1 MCAVYHY
8 PDQLGAKFLGLVPY
22 LIPVAWFMI
31 SYPFF
36 VIADRPVSSAWK
48 RWQRI
53 LVVVEIGGLVMTA
66 WDVIMY
72 LIIVAGDNGCG
83 M

>member
-1 MCAVYHY
+1 
-8 PDQLGAKFLGLVPY
+8 
-22 LIPVAWFMI
+22 MI